1 MTNIS
6 ESIRVSAESLKLC
19 EIPKPFREAKSL
31 LLLAIHKNKAFL
43 IAHPEYQLKEDEEKA
58 FWDYIERRSR
68 HEPFQHIAGKQEFWG
83 LDFVVS
89 PEVLIPRPETELI
102 VEAGIEILKDRE
114 NPKFCEVG
122 IGSGC
127 ISVSILHDVKN
138 ATAIGLDIS
147 PEALKIARLNA
158 ENNQVSDR
166 LTLKNSD
173 VFSKIK
179 RTTEFDLIVSNPPYI
194 PARDLPDL
202 QAEVRDFDPHIALTD
217 GKDGLSIIE
226 KIIKRSPKY
235 LKPNGFLL
243 LEMGY
248 NQSNDVGQMFDQT
261 IWQEVNFFPDLQ
273 GIPRMV
279 KARLGKNLV
288 I

>member
-6 ESIRVSAESLKLC
+6 ESIRVAADSLKMC

-31 LLLAIHKNKAFL
+31 LLLAIKKNKAFL
-43 IAHPEYQLKEDEEKA
+43 IAHPEYQLTEDQEQV
-58 FWDYIERRSR
+58 FWNYIERRSR

-89 PEVLIPRPETELI
+89 PAVMIPRTETELI
-102 VEAGIEILKDRE
+102 VEAGIEILRKSE

-127 ISVSILHDVKN
+127 ISISILHDVPKAS
-138 ATAIGLDIS
+138 ATGFDIS
-147 PEALKIARLNA
+147 PDALKIARLNA
-158 ENNQVSDR
+158 ENNEVAGRLKLIQSDI
-166 LTLKNSD
+166 
-173 VFSKIK
+173 FSKIK
-179 RTTEFDLIVSNPPYI
+179 GSDKFDLIVSNPPYI
-194 PARDLPDL
+194 PVREMSGL

-217 GKDGLSIIE
+217 GKDGLSIIQ
-226 KIIKRSPKY
+226 KIIKRSPKF

-243 LEMGY
+243 MEMGF
-248 NQSNDVGQMFDQT
+248 NQSNDVGQMFDQA
-261 IWQEVNFFPDLQ
+261 IWEEVNFFPDLQ

-279 KARLGKNLV
+279 KARIGKSL
-288 I
+288 II